1 MEGEGNDH
9 TKKPSRS
16 AGKPTQ
22 GFRIKIAELHH
33 LRSSKQISAR
43 GQGRESGH
51 ARTPSWSPG
60 KPTPK
65 VGEPSEQTDRSHLCR
80 VLAEAWVFSR
90 CCRRFTKRGDGF
102 LFAAEWKEKKKRRNA
117 RKKNK
122 NRCGSGDEGRHI
134 KNIVRY
140 ITHVVERNVHRP
152 EKERQ
157 PGGKMLTQWTVRSDR
172 SLNDLDLSARP
183 RDCRVASVRHGRL
196 CDMLAG
202 WDLHNTAIAQ
212 AHNREYS
219 IHYPLQYCT

>member
-134 KNIVRY
+134 KISSGMSHMSSNETCIVQRKNASREAKCS
-140 ITHVVERNVHRP
+140 HNG
-152 EKERQ
+152 Q
-157 PGGKMLTQWTVRSDR
+157 SDQIDH
-172 SLNDLDLSARP
+172 L
-183 RDCRVASVRHGRL
+183 
-196 CDMLAG
+196 M
-202 WDLHNTAIAQ
+202 I
-212 AHNREYS
+212 
-219 IHYPLQYCT
+219 